1 MHGFFMDNR
10 LYQRVKSVAEPFTY
24 DEWKKSQR
32 RKAIEEKKAQRINI
46 RTKQPKVNQQL
57 VDHLAQNSDTVWLSW
72 WMARSVVFKLV
83 DG

>member
-57 VDHLAQNSDTVWLSW
+57 ADHLAQNSDTV
-72 WMARSVVFKLV
+72 
-83 DG
+83 